1 LRLLRAGLNQL
12 GEAKFA
18 ALRLVTF
25 LMTEALARAGQ
36 IAEGLAMIEEA
47 IARSEQGEEHWLIAE
62 LSRVKGE
69 LLLLQGAP
77 GAAEAVEEHFRQAL
91 RLAALLGQA
100 DGRAGQLCRPHRQAE
115 APPERAIRG
124 GARVLQHRGA

>member
-1 LRLLRAGLNQL
+1 MRLLRAGLNQL

-91 RLAALLGQA
+91 
-100 DGRAGQLCRPHRQAE
+100 DGARQQGARAGFAF
-115 APPERAIRG
+115 
-124 GARVLQHRGA
+124 VHRGLPNQRVRRVQSFPLISSN

>member
-1 LRLLRAGLNQL
+1 MRAGLNQL

-100 DGRAGQLCRPHRQAE
+100 DGRAGLIRRPHRQTE
-115 APPERAIRG
+115 AFAERAIRG
-124 GARVLQHRGA
+124 RAGVLQHRGA